1 MAQRAALLV
10 AGGSSHLD
18 DALLLLA
25 SIVEQ
30 DGELDLDDLAG
41 LSGRSPRSTRGLV
54 ADLVAAGLVE
64 ADGTTFWVGPRLR
77 GCSSRE
83 REVSC

>member
-1 MAQRAALLV
+1 VAQRAALLV

-25 SIVEQ
+25 AIAEQ

-41 LSGRSPRSTRGLV
+41 LSGRSPRSTQGLV
-54 ADLVAAGLVE
+54 ADLDAAGLVE
-64 ADGTTFWVGPRLR
+64 AGGATFRVGPRLR
-77 GCSSRE
+77 GCLSTGRNL
-83 REVSC
+83 SC